1 MEVTVAR
8 TAGFCFGVQRA
19 VDMVYEQLKDPGVK
33 VYTYGPVVHNEEVIA
48 DLENKGVTVINS
60 PEELAAIDEGI
71 VVIRAHG
78 VGKDIYEL
86 LDRPGI
92 TVVDATCPF
101 VKKIHNIVSE
111 QQKKGCRVV
120 VAGDPDHPEV
130 KGICGSCDGKVDVI
144 QSVSDFEA
152 LGISANEP
160 VCLVS
165 QTTFNYNN
173 FLELVEKLGEK
184 RYDVTV
190 FNTICSA
197 TQERQAEAKR
207 IASSVDLMLV
217 IGGRHSSNSQKLYDI
232 CKQECSNTYFIQSS
246 GEFNPECVNSACS
259 IGITAGASTPRQIIE
274 EVHAQCLKKVLRKCS
289 KNH

>member
-1 MEVTVAR
+1 MEVKVAE

-19 VDMVYEQLKDPGVK
+19 VNMVYEQLKDPAKK
-33 VYTYGPVVHNEEVIA
+33 VYTYGPIVHNDDVIN
-48 DLENKGVTVINS
+48 DLERKGVTVINT
-60 PEELAAIDEGI
+60 PEELSAIEEGTVI
-71 VVIRAHG
+71 IRAHG
-78 VGKDIYEL
+78 VGKDVYEA

-101 VKKIHNIVSE
+101 VKKIHNIVVE
-111 QQKKGCRVV
+111 QQKAGRRVV
-120 VAGDPDHPEV
+120 VAGDKDHPEV
-130 KGICGSCDGKVDVI
+130 KGICGSGDGEVDVI
-144 QSVSDFEA
+144 KSFSDFEA
-152 LGISANEP
+152 LGISTNEP

-165 QTTFNYNN
+165 QTTFYYNN
-173 FLELVEKLGEK
+173 FQELVENLEK
-184 RYDVTV
+184 KGYDVTV

-246 GEFNPECVNSACS
+246 GDFNPECLNSACS

-289 KNH
+289 KSR